1 MAATPPSS
9 LIYIKRVTSLMVLDL
24 KSQELM
30 HRVDRFGIGAYNQYT
45 ASAVNRF
52 ESVFDVFFQAR
63 HLSGAGRCFGVS
75 EHRQAEIA
83 FAEKLGDVRE
93 VMSDLIAAGA
103 VVLIVRGHFNGSAI
117 GLEPEVMSSLLV
129 TEAHR
134 LIAALVYI
142 GMVLTVVAGI
152 LNYERASLF
161 TGHNRDQ
168 RADRA

>member
-1 MAATPPSS
+1 
-9 LIYIKRVTSLMVLDL
+9 MVLDL

-30 HRVDRFGIGAYNQYT
+30 NRVDRFGIGAYNQYT
-45 ASAVNRF
+45 ASAVDRF
-52 ESVFDVFFQAR
+52 ESVFDLFFQAR
-63 HLSGAGRCFGVS
+63 HLSGAGRRFGVS

-83 FAEKLGDVRE
+83 FAEELGDVRE
-93 VMSDLIAAGA
+93 MMSDLIATCA
-103 VVLIVRGHFNGSAI
+103 VVRVIRGHFNRSAVRF
-117 GLEPEVMSSLLV
+117 EPEVMSSLLV

-134 LIAALVYI
+134 LIAALVHV

-152 LNYERASLF
+152 LNYERAGLF